1 LSVFRFDDRLIPFE
15 PGQTVAAALIAADIR
30 SWRSTRVDGR
40 PRGLFCGIGICFDC
54 LVIVDGKPNRRAC
67 LELAGDGMQVRTQE
81 GTGHGELA
89 V

>member
-1 LSVFRFDDRLIPFE
+1 MSVFRFDDRTIGFE
-15 PGQTVAAALIAADIR
+15 PGQTVAAALMAADKR
-30 SWRSTRVDGR
+30 SWRSTRVEGR

-54 LVIVDGKPNRRAC
+54 LVIVDGKPNQRAC

>member
-1 LSVFRFDDRLIPFE
+1 LSVFRFDERTIAFE
-15 PGQTVAAALIAADIR
+15 PGQTVAAALIAGGIR
-30 SWRSTRVDGR
+30 SWRSTRVERR

-67 LELAGDGMQVRTQE
+67 LELAADGMQVRTQE

>member
-1 LSVFRFDDRLIPFE
+1 MSVFRFDER
-15 PGQTVAAALIAADIR
+15 TIAF
-30 SWRSTRVDGR
+30 
-40 PRGLFCGIGICFDC
+40 GLFCGIGICFDC

-67 LELAGDGMQVRTQE
+67 LELAADGMQVRTQE